1 VSGVDLPFGLP
12 EVDYS
17 EYSNRQLVSV
27 PLAVLLIALLI
38 IGGVWLTTG
47 APVDLGMEFTGGT
60 EMRIQDVGGENP
72 QQQIREGFETQ
83 PASIQP
89 VAGSDIYIVSFGEG
103 TDSEALETQAENAG
117 FDVQSVDT
125 TSASFGA
132 EAQIQAV
139 GGIVVAFV
147 GMSVLVF
154 AMFRTFV
161 PSIAV
166 VASAF
171 SDIAVPLALMNV
183 FGIQLTLGSVAA
195 LLMIIGYS
203 VDSDILLNN
212 HVLRRSGGFYESAY
226 RAMETGITMT
236 LTSIAAMVVMTIVA
250 TAFGIGLLSSIGLI
264 LVFGLTTD
272 LLNTYMLNMSLLR
285 WWKFEGVN
293 R

>member
-1 VSGVDLPFGLP
+1 VPAAKLPFGLP

-17 EYSNRQLVSV
+17 EYTNRQLVAV
-27 PLAVLLIALLI
+27 PLALLLVSLLI

-47 APVDLGMEFTGGT
+47 APVDLGVEFTGGT
-60 EMRIQDVGGENP
+60 EMRVAVDGDNAD
-72 QQQIREGFETQ
+72 QQIQQAFD
-83 PASIQP
+83 PAPSSVQP
-89 VAGSDIYIVSFGEG
+89 VAGEDTYILTFGEG
-103 TDSEALETQAENAG
+103 VDSETLESQAQDAG
-117 FDVQSVDT
+117 FTVSAIDA
-125 TSASFGA
+125 TSASFG
-132 EAQIQAV
+132 EQAQIQAL
-139 GGIVVAFV
+139 GGVAVAFV

-154 AMFRTFV
+154 VMFRTFV

-166 VASAF
+166 VLSAF
-171 SDIAVPLALMNV
+171 SDIVVPVALMNV
-183 FGIQLTLGSVAA
+183 LGIKLTLGSVAA

-212 HVLRRSGGFYESAY
+212 HVLRRQGSFYESAY

-236 LTSIAAMVVMTIVA
+236 LTSIAAMLVMTIVA

-272 LLNTYMLNMSLLR
+272 LMNTYMLNMSLLR
-285 WWKFEGVN
+285 WWKFEGVG

>member
-1 VSGVDLPFGLP
+1 MPAADLPFGLP

-17 EYSNRQLVSV
+17 DYTNRQLVAV
-27 PLAVLLIALLI
+27 PLGVLLVALLI
-38 IGGVWLTTG
+38 IGGVWITTG

-60 EMRIQDVGGENP
+60 EMRIQEVGGNNP
-72 QQQIREGFETQ
+72 QQQIREAFD
-83 PASIQP
+83 PAPESIQP
-89 VAGSDIYIVSFGEG
+89 VPREESYIVSFGDG
-103 TDSEALETQAENAG
+103 VDSETLAQQARDAG
-117 FDVQSVDT
+117 FEWGSIDS
-125 TSASFGA
+125 TSASFGDD
-132 EAQIQAV
+132 AQVQAV

-166 VASAF
+166 VLSAF
-171 SDIAVPLALMNV
+171 SDIVVPLALMNV
-183 FGIQLTLGSVAA
+183 VGIKLTLGSVAA

-212 HVLRRSGGFYESAY
+212 HVLRRQGGFYESAY

-236 LTSIAAMVVMTIVA
+236 LTSIAAMAVMTVVA

-264 LVFGLTTD
+264 LVFGLATD

>member
-1 VSGVDLPFGLP
+1 MSINSAATEPSVSSIPRTFI
-12 EVDYS
+12 S
-17 EYSNRQLVSV
+17 AS
-27 PLAVLLIALLI
+27 
-38 IGGVWLTTG
+38 
-47 APVDLGMEFTGGT
+47 GT
-60 EMRIQDVGGENP
+60 AM
-72 QQQIREGFETQ
+72 
-83 PASIQP
+83 S
-89 VAGSDIYIVSFGEG
+89 
-103 TDSEALETQAENAG
+103 ENA
-117 FDVQSVDT
+117 DAT
-125 TSASFGA
+125 TATLG
-132 EAQIQAV
+132 
-139 GGIVVAFV
+139 
-147 GMSVLVF
+147 
-154 AMFRTFV
+154 T
-161 PSIAV
+161 
-166 VASAF
+166 
-171 SDIAVPLALMNV
+171 NV

>member
-1 VSGVDLPFGLP
+1 MPAAELPFGLP

-17 EYSNRQLVSV
+17 EYTNRQLIAV
-27 PLAVLLIALLI
+27 PLAVLLVALLI
-38 IGGVWLTTG
+38 IGGVWLTSG
-47 APVDLGMEFTGGT
+47 APVGLGVEFTGGT
-60 EMRIQDVGGENP
+60 EMRVAVDGQNP
-72 QQQIREGFETQ
+72 QQQIQQAFD
-83 PASIQP
+83 PAPSSVQP
-89 VAGSDIYIVSFGEG
+89 VAGEETYILTFGEG
-103 TDSEALETQAENAG
+103 VDSTTLENQATDAG
-117 FDVQSVDT
+117 FTVRSIDG
-125 TSASFGA
+125 TSASFG
-132 EAQIQAV
+132 EDAQIQAL
-139 GGIVVAFV
+139 GGVAVAFV

-166 VASAF
+166 VLSAF
-171 SDIAVPLALMNV
+171 SDIVVPVALMNV
-183 FGIQLTLGSVAA
+183 LGIKLTLGSVAA

-212 HVLRRSGGFYESAY
+212 HVLRRQGGFYESAY

-236 LTSIAAMVVMTIVA
+236 LTSIAAMLVMTIVA
-250 TAFGIGLLSSIGLI
+250 AAFGIGLLSSIGLI

>member
-1 VSGVDLPFGLP
+1 VPSVDLPFGLP
-12 EVDYS
+12 EVDYA
-17 EYSNRQLVSV
+17 EYSNRQLVAV
-27 PLAVLLIALLI
+27 PLAVLLVALLI
-38 IGGVWLTTG
+38 IGGVWVTTG
-47 APVDLGMEFTGGT
+47 APVDLGVEFTGGT
-60 EMRIQDVGGENP
+60 EMRIGVDGENP
-72 QQQIREGFETQ
+72 QQQIREGIDTQ
-83 PASIQP
+83 PANIQP
-89 VAGSDIYIVSFGEG
+89 VANSDRFIVTYGPE
-103 TDSEALETQAENAG
+103 TDSERLEQQAEDAG
-117 FDVQSVDT
+117 FDVQSVDG
-125 TSASFGA
+125 TSPTFGN

-139 GGIVVAFV
+139 GGVIVAFA
-147 GMSVLVF
+147 GMSALVF

-166 VASAF
+166 VLSAF
-171 SDIAVPLALMNV
+171 SDIVVPVALMNV
-183 FGIQLTLGSVAA
+183 LGIPLTLGSVAA

-212 HVLRRSGGFYESAY
+212 HVLRRQGGFYESAY

-236 LTSIAAMVVMTIVA
+236 LTSIAAMLVMTIVA